1 MLKAYFI
8 HITAYWNVST
18 FFSYKKKMNKYISLV
33 HKQSVSLLF
42 QSMHIMQGPITPLSK
57 ITTSLTPTEC
67 GFRIQGH

>member
-1 MLKAYFI
+1 MLKAYFF

-18 FFSYKKKMNKYISLV
+18 FFSYKKMNKYISLV

-42 QSMHIMQGPITPLSK
+42 QSMHIMQGPITPLNNVY
-57 ITTSLTPTEC
+57 TSLTPTEC

>member
-1 MLKAYFI
+1 MLAP
-8 HITAYWNVST
+8 
-18 FFSYKKKMNKYISLV
+18 FSHTKKKMNKYISLV